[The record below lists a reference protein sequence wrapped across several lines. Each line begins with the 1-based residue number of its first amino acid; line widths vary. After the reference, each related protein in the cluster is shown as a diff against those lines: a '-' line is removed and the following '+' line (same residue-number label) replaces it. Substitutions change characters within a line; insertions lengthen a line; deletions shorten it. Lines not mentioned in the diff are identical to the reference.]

1 MTLSIFGVVS
11 QHSSLKNV
19 HIVQNLFLRTP
30 MRPLTKFTTYG
41 LGDNLNLGSCHC
53 FMFTSNK
60 ITVNSKEHIKVKEEA
75 GGPVFVLAVMGGQL
89 LYATAHG
96 RQQFKGTYS
105 WHCGTFFVLECSFC
119 LPKIPIETFLLWKQ
133 WPFHERKKGPNLHQN
148 NLVFLRWCCL

>member
-1 MTLSIFGVVS
+1 MKECDKDIKMATAVTMGAFIRKVSRLFQLVIVAKRFNSVSDPYRHIMTLSTFGVVS

-19 HIVQNLFLRTP
+19 HIVQNLFLWTP

-53 FMFTSNK
+53 FIFTSHK
-60 ITVNSKEHIKVKEEA
+60 ITVNSKEHIKVKEA

-105 WHCGTFFVLECSFC
+105 
-119 LPKIPIETFLLWKQ
+119 
-133 WPFHERKKGPNLHQN
+133 
-148 NLVFLRWCCL
+148 

>member
-1 MTLSIFGVVS
+1 MATAVSMGAFIHKVSRLFQLDIVAKRFNSVSDPYHHIMTLSTFGVVS

-30 MRPLTKFTTYG
+30 MRPLSKFTTYG
-41 LGDNLNLGSCHC
+41 LGDNLNLGSCHG

-60 ITVNSKEHIKVKEEA
+60 ITVNSKEHIKVKEEAA

-105 WHCGTFFVLECSFC
+105 
-119 LPKIPIETFLLWKQ
+119 
-133 WPFHERKKGPNLHQN
+133 
-148 NLVFLRWCCL
+148 